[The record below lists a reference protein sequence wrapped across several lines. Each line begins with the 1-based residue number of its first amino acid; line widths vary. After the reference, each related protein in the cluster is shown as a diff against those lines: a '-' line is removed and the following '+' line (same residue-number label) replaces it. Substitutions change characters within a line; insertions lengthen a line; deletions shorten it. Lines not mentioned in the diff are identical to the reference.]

1 MQGDEKKNTIE
12 KWYNALRFPP
22 QSGAAFRAA
31 LEREDLSDLDMVE
44 TYSFGKHSPQKD
56 WLACLFFCDE
66 SERNYC
72 EKRIPRQILLDTF
85 SDLAVWCD
93 TYYNTFGEWGIAE
106 FPWLLHHYRLELFR
120 LGRLQFCMGRA
131 ERDAPQAGLKEGDP
145 VLEVHIPAGGRLT
158 ETACDDSLALAREF
172 FGTFFPDFRYTY
184 FTCHSWLLDEGLR
197 NLLPC
202 DSHILAFGNRFLRLH
217 GEKSDAILR
226 YLFKWNTTRQTLTG
240 ETPVSSFAAKVKN
253 YALSGGDFYE
263 VWGILRAD
271 G

>member
-1 MQGDEKKNTIE
+1 MRKKNPAANSIRHVF
-12 KWYNALRFPP
+12 RFGSVVRYLLQHVRRVGNCGVPLAVAP
-22 QSGAAFRAA
+22 LPIGTVSVGAFAILHGAGGTGRAA
-31 LEREDLSDLDMVE
+31 
-44 TYSFGKHSPQKD
+44 
-56 WLACLFFCDE
+56 
-66 SERNYC
+66 
-72 EKRIPRQILLDTF
+72 
-85 SDLAVWCD
+85 
-93 TYYNTFGEWGIAE
+93 
-106 FPWLLHHYRLELFR
+106 
-120 LGRLQFCMGRA
+120 GRT
-131 ERDAPQAGLKEGDP
+131 EEGDP

-172 FGTFFPDFRYTY
+172 FGKFFPDFRYTC

-263 VWGILRAD
+263 VWGVLRAD